1 VGGNDAERV
10 EDGTPT
16 SSQTRESN
24 VTISAPTDHDDDEE
38 EDSGFSDK
46 RLLWTESEDPFWLT
60 LGFVLSP
67 EFEL

>member
-1 VGGNDAERV
+1 V

-24 VTISAPTDHDDDEE
+24 VTISAPTDHEDDDEE

-46 RLLWTESEDPFWLT
+46 RLLWTESEHPFWLT

-67 EFEL
+67 EYEL